1 MAAQR
6 KKKEIQD
13 ETLIDL
19 AQAKVSAEHF
29 LERNS
34 KMLIGIL
41 VGLFVIVGGYLFYT
55 YMIVEPRQK
64 EAVEQMFQAEIQ
76 FEKDSFDLALNNPG
90 GGYAGFLEI
99 IDQYG
104 GTRAANTAKYYAG
117 ISYLNLGNFE
127 EAIRYLEDFSPKD
140 DITKAMKLG
149 ALGDAYAE
157 QNDLDKAL
165 SQYQKAANAGDNALL
180 TPYYLMKVGQ
190 LSEMQ
195 NNFSEARKAYER
207 IRDEYPTAD
216 EGVDIEKYIVRLDA
230 KEGKG

>member
-6 KKKEIQD
+6 RKKEIQD

-19 AQAKVSAEHF
+19 SQAKVTAEHF

-34 KMLIGIL
+34 KLLIGIL
-41 VGLFVIVGGYLFYT
+41 AGLVIVVGGYLFYK
-55 YMIVEPRQK
+55 YMIIEPRQK
-64 EAVEQMFQAEIQ
+64 EAVEQMFQAQIQ

-104 GTRAANTAKYYAG
+104 GTPAANTANYYAG
-117 ISYLNLGNFE
+117 ICYLNMGNFE
-127 EAIRYLEDFSPKD
+127 EAIRYLDAFSPKD
-140 DITKAMKLG
+140 ETTKAMKQG

-165 SQYQKAANAGDNALL
+165 AQYNKAADVGNNSLI

-190 LSEMQ
+190 LNESQ
-195 NNFSEARKAYER
+195 SKFADARKAYER
-207 IRDEYPTAD
+207 IRDEFPNTE
-216 EGVDIEKYIVRLDA
+216 EGADIEKYLIRLESLEA
-230 KEGKG
+230 SN